1 MPLMTFFRNTKPRG
15 RQRLA
20 VWKFRLLAV
29 CALGIVS
36 VVTASWYMGG
46 ALSAPTN
53 HSVGPPPAS
62 LMASTVAFP
71 SESGSTIRGWMSRG
85 DAGRGAVLLLH
96 GVRSDRRS
104 MVSRAIFL
112 HEIGY
117 SVLLIDLQAH
127 GESAG
132 ERITLGHLESR
143 DVVAAREFLRRALPA
158 ERVAVIGVS
167 LGAAAVVLG
176 EGRAEFAAAILE
188 SMYPSISE
196 AVADRLRMRF
206 GIAGTWLAPLLT
218 LQLQPRLGIDADQLR
233 PVDRIRSLNAP
244 LLLIH
249 GTRDRHTLIDEA
261 RAVFAMAGNPKQ
273 FWEVEG
279 AAHVDLHSYAGKE
292 YERRIEEFLAQH
304 LPHPNANK

>member
-1 MPLMTFFRNTKPRG
+1 M
-15 RQRLA
+15 
-20 VWKFRLLAV
+20 
-29 CALGIVS
+29 
-36 VVTASWYMGG
+36 
-46 ALSAPTN
+46 
-53 HSVGPPPAS
+53 S
-62 LMASTVAFP
+62 L
-71 SESGSTIRGWMSRG
+71 G

-104 MVSRAIFL
+104 MLSRAIFL
-112 HEIGY
+112 HEIGF

-132 ERITLGHLESR
+132 ERITLGYLESR
-143 DVVAAREFLRRALPA
+143 DVVAAREFLRRNLPA

-176 EGRAEFAAAILE
+176 AAQAEFDAAILE

-206 GIAGTWLAPLLT
+206 GEVGTWLAPLLT
-218 LQLQPRLGIDADQLR
+218 LQLKPRLGIDPDELR
-233 PVDRIRSLNAP
+233 PIDRIHSLNAP

-249 GTRDRHTLIDEA
+249 GTQDQHTLIDEA
-261 RAVFAMAGNPKQ
+261 RAVFGMAGNPKDL
-273 FWEVEG
+273 WEVEG

-292 YERRIEEFLAQH
+292 YERRVEEFLARY
-304 LPHPNANK
+304 LTAPNANK